1 MTTNNTPSVDLEK
14 MCVDLERTMRERRKK
29 ANEPIEMSSVLVE
42 QQTADMIRDYV
53 WEDYRHRQ
61 KEKSCSRC
69 GQYNKY
75 EITEEVI
82 RNKYK
87 DLEKQ
92 GYNFYDKEYEIKT
105 TPIIN
110 KNSID
115 SDWGNLC
122 KRCQLHIRGIE
133 EYLLSPSITAAEHE
147 LARLR
152 SAERMRQI
160 YQDDDVKKAKAEI
173 NKEHREALENGI
185 TNTNKT
191 NHKNRRIFPSFK
203 SKEEKENDV

>member
-1 MTTNNTPSVDLEK
+1 MTNNSTPSASVDLEK
-14 MCVDLERTMRERRKK
+14 ICVDLERTLRERRKK
-29 ANEPIEMSSVLVE
+29 ANEQIEISSVILE
-42 QQTADMIRDYV
+42 QPTADMIRDYV

-75 EITEEVI
+75 EITETI
-82 RNKYK
+82 NR
-87 DLEKQ
+87 Q
-92 GYNFYDKEYEIKT
+92 GYKEFEKHGYDFYDKEYEIKT

-122 KRCQLHIRGIE
+122 QRCQLHIRGIE
-133 EYLLSPSITAAEHE
+133 EYVLSPSITETEHA

-152 SAERMRQI
+152 ASERTRYM
-160 YQDDDVKKAKAEI
+160 YQSDDVKKAKAEI
-173 NKEHREALENGI
+173 NKEHREALENG
-185 TNTNKT
+185 TLNN
-191 NHKNRRIFPSFK
+191 NHKNRKIFPSFK